1 MMYTPA
7 LTDAEFLRWVYNNYT
22 DPVVLRL
29 LDLAEGKLAIIE
41 DLVKAGMNR
50 EGFFDHDI
58 EGPMEAGEYIQRLK
72 RDVER
77 ADYDR
82 DQANDEAEKL
92 SREVHR
98 LQNRSLAQIFSD
110 YDSKLRS
117 LENSL
122 CEQRRYTQDAERRA
136 EDYKSKLDTWT
147 IIAK

>member
-117 LENSL
+117 LEISL
-122 CEQRRYTQDAERRA
+122 SEQRRYTQDAERRA

>member
-1 MMYTPA
+1 MYTPA
-7 LTDAEFLRWVYNNYT
+7 MTDAEFLRWVYLNYT

-41 DLVKAGMNR
+41 DLVKVGMNR
-50 EGFFDHDI
+50 EGFFDHDV

-72 RDVER
+72 RDVEM

-117 LENSL
+117 LELSL
-122 CEQRRYTQDAERRA
+122 SEQRRYTQDAERRA
-136 EDYKSKLDTWT
+136 EDYKSKLDTWN

>member
-1 MMYTPA
+1 MYTPA

-72 RDVER
+72 RDVEM
-77 ADYDR
+77 ADFDR
-82 DQANDEAEKL
+82 DQAVDEAEKL
-92 SREVHR
+92 RREVHR

-122 CEQRRYTQDAERRA
+122 SEQRRYTQDAERRA